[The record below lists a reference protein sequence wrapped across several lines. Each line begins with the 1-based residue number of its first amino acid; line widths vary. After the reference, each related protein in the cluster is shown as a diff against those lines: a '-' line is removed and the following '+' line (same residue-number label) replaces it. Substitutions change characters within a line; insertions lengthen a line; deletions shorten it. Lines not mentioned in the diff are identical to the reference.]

1 MELEDAVSRSMPRRN
16 EEEAEELKDMLK
28 KIASLQEILEE
39 LTDRVLE
46 VADELDKSKEDKDSA

>member
-1 MELEDAVSRSMPRRN
+1 MRLTVEFN

-46 VADELDKSKEDKDSA
+46 VSDQLDKAKESNDESD

>member
-1 MELEDAVSRSMPRRN
+1 MRLTVEFI

-46 VADELDKSKEDKDSA
+46 VADELDKAKEDKDSA

>member
-1 MELEDAVSRSMPRRN
+1 MRLTVEFN

-39 LTDRVLE
+39 LTARVLE
-46 VADELDKSKEDKDSA
+46 VSDQLDKAKEENDSA

>member
-1 MELEDAVSRSMPRRN
+1 MRLTVEFN

-28 KIASLQEILEE
+28 KIALLQEILEE

-46 VADELDKSKEDKDSA
+46 VSDQLDKAKEDED

>member
-1 MELEDAVSRSMPRRN
+1 MEFN
-16 EEEAEELKDMLK
+16 EEEADELKDMLK

-46 VADELDKSKEDKDSA
+46 VSDQLDKAKEENDSA

>member
-1 MELEDAVSRSMPRRN
+1 MRLTVEFN
-16 EEEAEELKDMLK
+16 EEEAEELKYMLK

-46 VADELDKSKEDKDSA
+46 VADELDKAKEDKDSA

>member
-1 MELEDAVSRSMPRRN
+1 MRVTLEFD

-46 VADELDKSKEDKDSA
+46 VSDQLDKSKEENDSA

>member
-1 MELEDAVSRSMPRRN
+1 MRLTVEFN

-28 KIASLQEILEE
+28 KIASLHEILEE

-46 VADELDKSKEDKDSA
+46 VSDQLDKAKEDKDSA

>member
-1 MELEDAVSRSMPRRN
+1 MRLTVEFYED
-16 EEEAEELKDMLK
+16 EAEDLKDMLK

-46 VADELDKSKEDKDSA
+46 VSDELNKSKENDSA

>member
-1 MELEDAVSRSMPRRN
+1 MKIIVEIEED
-16 EEEAEELKDMLK
+16 EAEELKDMLK

-46 VADELDKSKEDKDSA
+46 VSDQLDKAKEDKDNA

>member
-1 MELEDAVSRSMPRRN
+1 MKIIVEIEED
-16 EEEAEELKDMLK
+16 EAEELKDMLR

-46 VADELDKSKEDKDSA
+46 VSDQLDKAKEDKDNA

>member
-1 MELEDAVSRSMPRRN
+1 MRLTVEFNED
-16 EEEAEELKDMLK
+16 EAEELKDMLK

-46 VADELDKSKEDKDSA
+46 VSDELNKSKENNDESD

>member
-1 MELEDAVSRSMPRRN
+1 MRVTLEFD

-46 VADELDKSKEDKDSA
+46 VADELDKAKEDKDSA